1 MADTS
6 VDAANVDLG
15 MDLCDL
21 IKRGYPNEAI
31 IRELELRDTPDQHKL
46 LDYMRASKDQRSA
59 T

>member
-6 VDAANVDLG
+6 VDAANVDLA

-21 IKRGYPNEAI
+21 IKRGYRNEAI